1 MAGLIHRSS
10 LVLMGAIIL
19 TFLTIITSGETFAE
33 DLPDELVIGYQDI
46 PNGEIVAKDL
56 RWNEKALGI
65 PIKWIRFGS
74 GMLVNRAMK
83 AGKVDIGL
91 GGSSP
96 CAAGI
101 SEGLPYEVIWIHD
114 IIGDNEALVGRKD
127 SGISGVKDLVGK
139 RVAVPFGSTT
149 HYHLLVALRLNSVD
163 PRQVAIINSETPD
176 IFAAWRRGDIDGGF
190 VWEPTLSKMVGS
202 GGKVI
207 LSSRQLVKKG
217 FPTCDLCV
225 VRKAFAKRYP
235 SLVVK
240 YLKNQNRAVK
250 LYRSNPE
257 NAAAA
262 IARQFGISTTEA
274 AQQMKRLIL
283 VSAEEQV
290 LGKHIGDTHWGMGL
304 YTILKETADFLVET
318 KTIKSY
324 PPAVN
329 FLNAVNPY
337 YLEKVLE

>member
-1 MAGLIHRSS
+1 
-10 LVLMGAIIL
+10 
-19 TFLTIITSGETFAE
+19 
-33 DLPDELVIGYQDI
+33 
-46 PNGEIVAKDL
+46 
-56 RWNEKALGI
+56 
-65 PIKWIRFGS
+65 
-74 GMLVNRAMK
+74 
-83 AGKVDIGL
+83 
-91 GGSSP
+91 
-96 CAAGI
+96 
-101 SEGLPYEVIWIHD
+101 
-114 IIGDNEALVGRKD
+114 
-127 SGISGVKDLVGK
+127 
-139 RVAVPFGSTT
+139 
-149 HYHLLVALRLNSVD
+149 
-163 PRQVAIINSETPD
+163 
-176 IFAAWRRGDIDGGF
+176 
-190 VWEPTLSKMVGS
+190 
-202 GGKVI
+202 
-207 LSSRQLVKKG
+207 
-217 FPTCDLCV
+217 

-262 IARQFGISTTEA
+262 IARQFGITTTEA